1 MSKVRKRASEDQ
13 LQTKQ
18 MQRKTL
24 TIEHV
29 AKRRI
34 TGVNS
39 AANPVATGHIE
50 APRGH
55 VEKDT
60 PMADMPRILDCSVL
74 DCSYNKEK
82 NCGAAAITV
91 GYSSSCTTFIPL
103 TVKGGLAKAETFVG
117 ACQKADCT
125 HNNALECT
133 AASISVGAGT
143 ADCLSYEAR

>member
-1 MSKVRKRASEDQ
+1 
-13 LQTKQ
+13 
-18 MQRKTL
+18 
-24 TIEHV
+24 
-29 AKRRI
+29 
-34 TGVNS
+34 
-39 AANPVATGHIE
+39 
-50 APRGH
+50 
-55 VEKDT
+55 
-60 PMADMPRILDCSVL
+60 MADMPRILDCSVL

-117 ACQKADCT
+117 ACPKADCT

>member
-1 MSKVRKRASEDQ
+1 
-13 LQTKQ
+13 
-18 MQRKTL
+18 
-24 TIEHV
+24 
-29 AKRRI
+29 
-34 TGVNS
+34 
-39 AANPVATGHIE
+39 
-50 APRGH
+50 
-55 VEKDT
+55 
-60 PMADMPRILDCSVL
+60 MADMPRILDCSVT

-103 TVKGGLAKAETFVG
+103 TVKGGLTKAETFVG